1 MKRRIIIVALLLA
14 AAFSF
19 CACGSES
26 GITSSSQAQTEISP
40 QETQQQPELAET
52 PVTDAD
58 GDFDTDFLNYV
69 NAQHEK
75 ENFVVS
81 PLSFRVA
88 LALAVEG
95 ADNDTRLQLLDAMG
109 FSSGEELDK
118 WYGEVT
124 QSVTAF
130 NDWASSEAQLAEDQA
145 EYYPP
150 GEAPEMPEHA
160 YKVLNSIWNN
170 TASYSGFLPD
180 YIQSV
185 GEKYDAAA
193 YSASE
198 DQITDEVNHW
208 CDESTNGLIPKI
220 SDDLS
225 QCAAILINAVYLK
238 SSWVSEFYEF
248 MTEPENFTD
257 IDGNT
262 STRDMMKAMESY
274 RYYEDENTK
283 LVVLPLNG
291 GLDFVAVLG
300 DASGW
305 NEKYDDAAYTDVDLW
320 IPKLDTES
328 SYGEETLIQY
338 LKDHGAVNAFDSN
351 TADFSRMADYPWYIS
366 DIIQKAKIK
375 TDEDGLEAAAVTMI
389 SLAEGAA
396 LEEEEPKYKEFHA
409 DKPFRYYVVTSSTQV
424 PLVVFAGQEVK

>member
-160 YKVLNSIWNN
+160 Y
-170 TASYSGFLPD
+170 
-180 YIQSV
+180 
-185 GEKYDAAA
+185 
-193 YSASE
+193 
-198 DQITDEVNHW
+198 
-208 CDESTNGLIPKI
+208 
-220 SDDLS
+220 
-225 QCAAILINAVYLK
+225 
-238 SSWVSEFYEF
+238 
-248 MTEPENFTD
+248 
-257 IDGNT
+257 
-262 STRDMMKAMESY
+262 
-274 RYYEDENTK
+274 
-283 LVVLPLNG
+283 
-291 GLDFVAVLG
+291 
-300 DASGW
+300 
-305 NEKYDDAAYTDVDLW
+305 
-320 IPKLDTES
+320 
-328 SYGEETLIQY
+328 
-338 LKDHGAVNAFDSN
+338 
-351 TADFSRMADYPWYIS
+351 
-366 DIIQKAKIK
+366 
-375 TDEDGLEAAAVTMI
+375 
-389 SLAEGAA
+389 
-396 LEEEEPKYKEFHA
+396 
-409 DKPFRYYVVTSSTQV
+409 
-424 PLVVFAGQEVK
+424 